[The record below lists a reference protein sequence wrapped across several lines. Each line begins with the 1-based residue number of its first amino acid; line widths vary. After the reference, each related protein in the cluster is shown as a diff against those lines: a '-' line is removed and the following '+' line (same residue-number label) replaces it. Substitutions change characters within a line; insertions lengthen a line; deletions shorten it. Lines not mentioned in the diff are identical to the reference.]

1 MLDWP
6 PPCRAKGLKYF
17 STRLAAAHLNA
28 PNARG
33 PFPLI
38 VYLSGL
44 NESGQHAN
52 SVLCEYLASHGFVVA
67 AIPQVGTT
75 HSRLR
80 LGVNLVDLETQAR
93 DAEFAVAEVRRL
105 MNVEE
110 RWAIVGHSIGGI
122 VAFIVQGRQSSV
134 AAIVG
139 LDASYGNAGLQSSL
153 RASPYFQ
160 ADRFRIPLLDLRRAS
175 PPADF
180 SVVESLVYSE
190 RIIGELPNV
199 AHGDFTTFPMIA
211 ALVPT
216 SIEGRTV
223 EDAQRGYQ
231 VVVRTTAEFLRAVL
245 VEGRPDLTAPVTVG
259 ASPVAWRVMA
269 AEPAPPTEEE
279 FVAIVEHRGVAEAT
293 RIYRGYQLPRPDR
306 PIVNERRILS
316 LGYDFLEPPAQPA
329 RAIAVFRFLTE
340 INPSSAD
347 WLDSLAEAYVAA
359 GDINAAA
366 STSHRVLAALD
377 RDVSLTEHE
386 KAALRRIAEERIALS
401 NR

>member
-1 MLDWP
+1 M
-6 PPCRAKGLKYF
+6 
-17 STRLAAAHLNA
+17 
-28 PNARG
+28 
-33 PFPLI
+33 
-38 VYLSGL
+38 
-44 NESGQHAN
+44 
-52 SVLCEYLASHGFVVA
+52 VA